1 MTSSRAAHAS
11 VAFLL
16 LCGALSTFPP
26 VTTDIYLPALP
37 ELTRSLKG
45 TPAEGQTT
53 LAVYFLGLGLGQLFY
68 GPWSDRAGRRPAMLT
83 GAAIYLAASFGC
95 AVASSMA
102 WLIALRFAQAIG
114 ACSGVVISSAIVRD
128 RFGHQESARIYSMLL
143 TLRGVGP
150 ILAPLAG
157 GFIVTF
163 FDWRTI
169 FWALAVFGAVVGV
182 WVFFG
187 LEESRTEAV
196 AERARSESP
205 FRAYA
210 AALRNRTIVGYLA
223 TNGFNF
229 SSMFAWIA
237 AAPYLV
243 IGVYKVP
250 PLYFGWI
257 FGANAAGFMI
267 ASQVN
272 RRLLRRHKADR
283 LMAFGAIGALAAAAV
298 LFFDAATGL
307 GGAWG
312 IFPPL
317 FLVVSSLGFVSTNA
331 MAGGLAVDPSRSGAV
346 SALFGAGQFALGG
359 LATALGAVASRDPA
373 LAMSGVILVMAAG
386 AVVFPLIRLARPPL
400 SRRAGP
406 DPPPAPAPR
415 AGAPGDPADRART
428 GARSRP

>member
-1 MTSSRAAHAS
+1 MTSSRAQGAHAS
-11 VAFLL
+11 LAFLL
-16 LCGALSTFPP
+16 LCGALATFPP

-37 ELTRSLKG
+37 ELTRSLHG
-45 TPAEGQTT
+45 TAGQGQTT
-53 LAVYFLGLGLGQLFY
+53 LGVYFLGLGFGQLVY
-68 GPWSDRAGRRPAMLT
+68 GPWSDRVGRRTPMLV
-83 GAAIYLAASFGC
+83 GAAIYLVASFGC
-95 AVASSMA
+95 AMAGSMG
-102 WLIALRFAQAIG
+102 WMIGFRFAQAIG

-128 RFGHQESARIYSMLL
+128 RFDHQESARIFSMLL
-143 TLRGVGP
+143 TLRGIGP

-169 FWALAVFGAVVGV
+169 FWALAVFGTATGAAVL
-182 WVFFG
+182 FG
-187 LEESRTEAV
+187 MKESRTQAV

-205 FRAYA
+205 IRAYL
-210 AALRNRTIVGYLA
+210 AALGNRTILGYIL

-243 IGVYKVP
+243 IGVYQVP
-250 PLYFGWI
+250 ALYFGWI

-272 RRLLRRHKADR
+272 RRLLRHHRADR
-283 LMAFGAIGALAAAAV
+283 LMAYGALGALGAAAM
-298 LFFDAATGL
+298 LFVDALTGW

-317 FLVVSSLGFVSTNA
+317 FLVVSSLGLVSTNA

-346 SALFGAGQFALGG
+346 SALFGFGQFALGG
-359 LATALGAVASRDPA
+359 LATLGVSLISRQVALGMA
-373 LAMSGVILVMAAG
+373 AMILVLAGG
-386 AVVFPLIRLARPPL
+386 AVVFPLIRLLGP
-400 SRRAGP
+400 RRSP
-406 DPPPAPAPR
+406 QS
-415 AGAPGDPADRART
+415 APG
-428 GARSRP
+428 